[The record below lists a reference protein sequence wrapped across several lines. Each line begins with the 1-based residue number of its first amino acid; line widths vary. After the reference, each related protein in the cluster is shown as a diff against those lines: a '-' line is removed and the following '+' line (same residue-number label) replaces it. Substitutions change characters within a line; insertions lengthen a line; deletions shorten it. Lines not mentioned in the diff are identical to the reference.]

1 MEKTKLNVLASRSM
15 PDIRVSLIVDKII
28 TLTQDITAN
37 EMKRRREIP

>member
-15 PDIRVSLIVDKII
+15 PDIRVSLIVAKII